1 MLWIDQIN
9 IKNVMK
15 RPNKHE
21 KCYEK
26 TLNKHEKCYEKTK

>member
-1 MLWIDQIN
+1 MKDQIN
-9 IKNVMK
+9 MKNDMKRPNKYKNVMK

-26 TLNKHEKCYEKTK
+26 TK